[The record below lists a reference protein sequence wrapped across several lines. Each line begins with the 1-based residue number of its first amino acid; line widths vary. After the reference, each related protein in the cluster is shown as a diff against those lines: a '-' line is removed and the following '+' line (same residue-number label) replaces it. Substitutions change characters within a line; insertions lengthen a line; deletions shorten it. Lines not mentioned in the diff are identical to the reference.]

1 MKDYFGLKDKSFR
14 STLFRLAI
22 PIMLQQLVSASIS
35 MLGNMMIGGLG
46 DNALAALLQATQVSF
61 MMLVFMFGISSTTQ
75 AFAAQF
81 WGQQDIRSIRKTLGF
96 SLLCGQV
103 IGWGFFAVSFI
114 APDAILSLYTKD
126 PAVHALGVQ
135 YLRIVCFGYPMI
147 GLTNVYAAVL
157 RGTENVKLPMATSIT
172 ALSVNGVLNYVLI
185 YGHLGFPRL
194 GIQGAAIAAV
204 AAQFLDMSLLL
215 LFSQILKKP
224 TVHKEYPLFH
234 FDAPFVKRFGVIAIP
249 IFLNESLWSLAQATI
264 VLCYS
269 WLGTPMAAAMGVFNT
284 FDRLGF
290 VAFMGIGNACGVLCG
305 KSIGARDE
313 QSAQTS
319 ALRILRLAPLF
330 GIFAGL
336 VINLLMP
343 VVLSFY
349 VISSE
354 ALTILTH
361 NVRAYILIAPV
372 MATSYTIIVGALRSG
387 GDARF
392 SLVIDAGLHWALVVT
407 GVALASFVLRL
418 PPVWIYPFV
427 APGEIVKLFVGIR
440 RIRSRQWMHNLT

>member
-1 MKDYFGLKDKSFR
+1 MKDYFGFRDKTFR
-14 STLFRLAI
+14 SALIKLAL
-22 PIMLQQLVSASIS
+22 PIMTQQLMAASIS

-61 MMLVFMFGISSTTQ
+61 LMLVFMFGISSTTQ

-81 WGQQDIRSIRKTLGF
+81 WGQRDIGSIRKTLGF
-96 SLLCGQV
+96 SLVCGQV
-103 IGWGFFAVSFI
+103 IGWAFFAVSFL

-126 PAVHALGVQ
+126 PAVHALGVE
-135 YLRIVCFGYPMI
+135 YLRIVCFGFPMM
-147 GLTNVYAAVL
+147 GLTNVYAATL
-157 RGTENVKLPMATSIT
+157 RGTENVRLPMMTSIT
-172 ALSVNGVLNYVLI
+172 GLTVNGVLNYALI
-185 YGHLGFPRL
+185 YGNFGFPRL
-194 GIQGAAIAAV
+194 GISGAAIAAV

-215 LFSQILKKP
+215 LFSKILKKP
-224 TVHKEYPLFH
+224 TADKEHPLFR
-234 FDAPFVKRFGVIAIP
+234 FEAPFVRRFGKIAIP

-305 KSIGARDE
+305 KCIGARDE
-313 QSAQTS
+313 QAAQVY

-330 GIFAGL
+330 GLFAGL
-336 VINLLMP
+336 AVNLLMP
-343 VVLSFY
+343 LILTFYVLSE
-349 VISSE
+349 E
-354 ALTILTH
+354 AVSILIH
-361 NVRAYILIAPV
+361 NLRAYILIAPI
-372 MATSYTIIVGALRSG
+372 MAVSYTIVVGALRSG

-392 SLVIDAGLHWALVVT
+392 SLMLDAGMHWALVVT
-407 GVALASFVLRL
+407 SVAIAAFVLHV
-418 PPVWIYPFV
+418 PPIWVYPFV
-427 APGEIVKLFVGIR
+427 APGEIVKLFIGIK